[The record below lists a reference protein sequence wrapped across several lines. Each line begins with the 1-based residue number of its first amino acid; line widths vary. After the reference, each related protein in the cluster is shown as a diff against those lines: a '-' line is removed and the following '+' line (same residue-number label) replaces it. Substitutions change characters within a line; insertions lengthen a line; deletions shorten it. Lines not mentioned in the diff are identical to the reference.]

1 MRRDH
6 HGQNG
11 MCRVPLFFS
20 SVTYIKK
27 KSKPVIFVKTVQK
40 NLDRKRK
47 NSNKTILKAFYRS
60 KKKKPYIDIDK
71 Q

>member
-6 HGQNG
+6 QGQNG

-20 SVTYIKK
+20 SVTYIYKK

-60 KKKKPYIDIDK
+60 KKKRSHI
-71 Q
+71 